1 MGYGVIKRALQF
13 QISGNKESFM
23 RELKARIKA
32 EYVEDPSKFNEL
44 KSQLDCYLKGE
55 KLIFEVS
62 FDMRGTPF

>member
-1 MGYGVIKRALQF
+1 
-13 QISGNKESFM
+13 M

-55 KLIFEVS
+55 NLIFEVS